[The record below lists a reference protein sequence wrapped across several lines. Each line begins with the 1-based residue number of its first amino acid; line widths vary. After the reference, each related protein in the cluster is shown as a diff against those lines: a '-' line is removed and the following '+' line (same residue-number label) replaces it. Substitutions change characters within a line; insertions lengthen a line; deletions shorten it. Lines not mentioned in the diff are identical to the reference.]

1 MSTFFLH
8 PPGNAKRRSRRL
20 RKKLHIGEFKELGFW
35 LSATLKDGTSADA
48 EEALMARFIAEVV
61 APQGLSFG
69 GWWSGGFM
77 SRAGAGS
84 VDEAQRG
91 AVQAWLQQ
99 QPELQSADCDAL
111 RDAWWGWQP

>member
-1 MSTFFLH
+1 MSTFFPH

-35 LSATLKDGTSADA
+35 LSAEIKPGTAADA
-48 EEALMARFIAEVV
+48 EEALMARFIAEVL

-69 GWWSGGFM
+69 GWLTGGFM
-77 SRAGAGS
+77 SRAGVGS
-84 VDEAQRG
+84 VDEAQRQ
-91 AVQAWLQQ
+91 AVQAWLEAQGDI
-99 QPELQSADCDAL
+99 QSSQCDAL